1 MRPQQEA
8 PGSQWLKLK
17 DKLLWATGAFY
28 QRQTRDPEGG
38 TVIYVNMKRY
48 EFFNHTADV
57 GIRIFGS
64 NLAELFENAG
74 FALFDIITD
83 IAQVREREMRCIT
96 VTRDSVDELL
106 VEWLSQL
113 LYLNATELLLCHKFH
128 IREIAPQRLIGEA
141 WGEIFQEDRHRIKTE
156 IKAVTYHELRVYQ
169 DNGLWRA
176 TVVLDV

>member
-1 MRPQQEA
+1 
-8 PGSQWLKLK
+8 LKLK

-128 IREIAPQRLIGEA
+128 IREIAQQRLTGEA
-141 WGEIFQEDRHRIKTE
+141 WGEIFQDHRHVIKTE
-156 IKAVTYHELRVYQ
+156 VKAVTYHGLSVYEE
-169 DNGLWRA
+169 NGLWKA